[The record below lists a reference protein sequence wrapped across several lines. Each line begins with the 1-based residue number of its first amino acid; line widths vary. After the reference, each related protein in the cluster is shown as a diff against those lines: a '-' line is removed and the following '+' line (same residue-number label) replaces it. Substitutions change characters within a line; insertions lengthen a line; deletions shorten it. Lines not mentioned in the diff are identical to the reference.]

1 MQMSSI
7 NTNVAAMIA
16 LQTLTQTNKSL
27 TEVQKHISTGLR
39 VAEASD
45 NAAYWSIATTMR
57 SDNAAMS
64 TVQDALGLG
73 AATVDVAYTAVNSS
87 IEVVNQIKAKLV
99 AAREPGIDRTKVQS
113 EIAELQKQL
122 KSVAD
127 SASFSG
133 DNWLSIDS
141 SAASYNGTKNVVA
154 SFTRNGSVV
163 SIQTIAIDTTDMDL
177 FDANA
182 AATNAAAGI
191 LDANRKTTDGTIDN
205 TAVTFSVYGLSI
217 AALTDSTT
225 DLGTLDSYIKG
236 ADAAIKEMTTA
247 AASLGAV
254 KSRIGLQQDF
264 VKNLMNALDRGIG
277 ALVDADMNEESTKLQ
292 ALQVKQQ
299 LGIQSISIAN
309 GQSQNILR
317 LFQ

>member
-1 MQMSSI
+1 MSSI
-7 NTNVAAMIA
+7 NTNVAAMVA

-27 TEVQKHISTGLR
+27 TEIQKRISTGLR

-57 SDNAAMS
+57 SDNAALS

-113 EIAELQKQL
+113 EISELQKQL

-141 SAASYNGTKNVVA
+141 NAGAYNSTKNIVA

-163 SIQTIAIDTTDMDL
+163 SIQTIAIDTSGMDL

-182 AATNAAAGI
+182 ATTNAAAGI

-205 TAVTFSVYGLSI
+205 TASTFSVFGLSI
-217 AALTDSTT
+217 SSLTDSAA